1 MKVFFSVIIPAL
13 NEEHFLPRLLRS
25 LQKQQFTNFEVIL
38 VDSESKDKTI
48 SEAKK
53 FGKYFPL
60 TILTNT
66 KRNVSRSRNMGAE
79 KANGEYIFFIDADNS
94 INSNF
99 LLEMEKKLIKG
110 YDMIVPAVT
119 PDSKKLFHRVN
130 FFLANRSIQIL
141 RKIDLYFSTGGNL
154 LVHKTAF
161 NTLHGFDESLFIC
174 EDHDLVQRAKKEGFR
189 VGFSYNPKVMFS
201 VRRLE
206 KEGAAV
212 ALKYFVSSIYIIF
225 FGKITKKIYNYEMG
239 GEYFEHEK

>member
-99 LLEMEKKLIKG
+99 
-110 YDMIVPAVT
+110 
-119 PDSKKLFHRVN
+119 
-130 FFLANRSIQIL
+130 
-141 RKIDLYFSTGGNL
+141 
-154 LVHKTAF
+154 
-161 NTLHGFDESLFIC
+161 
-174 EDHDLVQRAKKEGFR
+174 
-189 VGFSYNPKVMFS
+189 
-201 VRRLE
+201 
-206 KEGAAV
+206 
-212 ALKYFVSSIYIIF
+212 SSNI
-225 FGKITKKIYNYEMG
+225 
-239 GEYFEHEK
+239 